1 MLMNVRDILNE
12 FKEGNLTAEE
22 AEKQLRLDYI
32 QTIGNHTLFD
42 KSRFNRKGVPEIIF
56 GEGKSPV
63 KTAEIACNAE
73 SDLILISRASPE
85 HYNAVHG
92 KIPTARYASD
102 AKMILIGEFPKP
114 IGLIGIMAAGTS
126 DIQYAEEARLVAAA
140 MGVDSIISYDVGI
153 AAFHRFLDPLKNMLD
168 ANVDAIVVAAGMEGA
183 LASIVSSFSSVPV
196 IGLPTA
202 VGYGFGGEGETAL
215 RSMLQSCSLGIA
227 VVNIGNGVGAG
238 VFASMISLRC
248 RRPQDEL

>member
-1 MLMNVRDILNE
+1 MLMNVRSILNE

-32 QTIGNHTLFD
+32 QAIGNHTLFD
-42 KSRFNRKGVPEIIF
+42 KSRFDRKGVPEIIF
-56 GEGKSPV
+56 GEGKSPL

-73 SDLILISRASPE
+73 SEIILISRASPE
-85 HYNAVHG
+85 HYEAVHD
-92 KIPTARYASD
+92 KISTARYAAD
-102 AKMILIGEFPKP
+102 AKMIIIGEFPEP

-126 DIQYAEEARLVAAA
+126 DIQYAEEARLVSAA
-140 MGVDSIISYDVGI
+140 MGVGSITSYDVGI
-153 AAFHRFLDPLKNMLD
+153 ATFHRFLDPLKNMLD
-168 ANVDAIVVAAGMEGA
+168 ANVDAIIVAAGMEGA
-183 LASIVSSFSSVPV
+183 LASVVSSFSSVPV

-215 RSMLQSCSLGIA
+215 KSMLQSCSLGIA

-238 VFASMISLRC
+238 AFAAMISLKC
-248 RRPQDEL
+248 RRPRDEL

>member
-1 MLMNVRDILNE
+1 MNVRKILNE
-12 FKEGNLTAEE
+12 YKEGKLSADE

-42 KSRFNRKGVPEIIF
+42 KNRFNRKGIPEIIF
-56 GEGKSPV
+56 GEGKSPT
-63 KTAEIACNAE
+63 KTAEIACKAE
-73 SDLILISRASPE
+73 SDLLLISRASLE
-85 HYNAVHG
+85 HYDAVHD
-92 KIPTARYASD
+92 KIPEAIYAEE
-102 AKMILIGEFPKP
+102 AKMIIIGNFPEP

-140 MGVDSIISYDVGI
+140 MGINSLTSYDVGI
-153 AAFHRFLDPLKNMLD
+153 ATFHRFIEPLKDMLD
-168 ANVDAIVVAAGMEGA
+168 ADVDAIIVAAGMEGA
-183 LASIVSSFSSVPV
+183 LASVVSSFSTVPV

-215 RSMLQSCSLGIA
+215 RAMLQSCSLGIS

-238 VFASMISLRC
+238 AFAAMISLKC
-248 RRPQDEL
+248 RRPHDEL